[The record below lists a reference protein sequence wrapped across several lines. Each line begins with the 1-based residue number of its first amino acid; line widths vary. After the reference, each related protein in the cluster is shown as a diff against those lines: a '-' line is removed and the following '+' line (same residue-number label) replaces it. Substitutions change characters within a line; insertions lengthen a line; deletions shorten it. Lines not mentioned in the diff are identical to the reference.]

1 MRREVPVERAPLS
14 VSAIVS
20 TAIELADAGGLDAV
34 SMRQIGQRLGATGM
48 ALYRHVA
55 NRDELLTLMVDT
67 VIGEFAYP
75 EPRPEH
81 WRAALTELARQ
92 DWRSYFA
99 HPWLLAVTATSRPPM
114 GPNMLTAMEWALTS
128 FDGLDLA
135 AHEQLYLLTT
145 VISYTQ
151 GLALTW
157 NRQEPEDTT
166 DWWRA
171 QVTEAGGHPRLLA
184 VTEGYRH
191 PSLDLDEEFEFG
203 LERVLDGIAVYLEK
217 RQ

>member
-1 MRREVPVERAPLS
+1 MTNDWLAAAVNSSRTVPGSPAATSNAEPS
-14 VSAIVS
+14 VSFAGPSASADSPAGAESVS
-20 TAIELADAGGLDAV
+20 
-34 SMRQIGQRLGATGM
+34 S
-48 ALYRHVA
+48 ALYTTAPR
-55 NRDELLTLMVDT
+55 LLELMVDT
-67 VIGEFAYP
+67 VVGEFAYP

-81 WRAALTELARQ
+81 WRDALTALARQ
-92 DWRSYFA
+92 DWRSFFA

-114 GPNMLTAMEWALTS
+114 GPNMLTAMEWALAS

-166 DWWRA
+166 DWWRE
-171 QVTEAGGHPRLLA
+171 QVAEAGGHPRLLA

-191 PSLDLDEEFEFG
+191 PALDLDEEFEFG
-203 LERVLDGIAVYLEK
+203 LERVLDGIAVYLDK
-217 RQ
+217 R

>member
-1 MRREVPVERAPLS
+1 MRREQSVERAPLS
-14 VSAIVS
+14 VSLIVS
-20 TAIELADAGGLDAV
+20 TAIEVADDGGLEAV
-34 SMRQIGQRLGATGM
+34 SMRGIGQRLGATGM

-55 NRDELLTLMVDT
+55 NRDELLSLMVDT
-67 VIGEFAYP
+67 VVGEFAYP
-75 EPRPEH
+75 EPRPER

-99 HPWLLAVTATSRPPM
+99 HPWLLAVTANSRPPM
-114 GPNMLTAMEWALTS
+114 GPNMLTAMEWALAS

-135 AHEQLYLLTT
+135 SHEQLYLLTT

-166 DWWRA
+166 DWWRE
-171 QVTEAGGHPRLLA
+171 QVAEVGGHPRLRA

-191 PSLDLDEEFEFG
+191 QALDLDEEFEFG
-203 LERVLDGIAVYLEK
+203 LERVLDGLAVYLDK

>member
-1 MRREVPVERAPLS
+1 MRREVSVERVPLS

-20 TAIELADAGGLDAV
+20 TAIELADGGGLDAV

-81 WRAALTELARQ
+81 WRDALTELARQ

-166 DWWRA
+166 DWWRE
-171 QVTEAGGHPRLLA
+171 QVAEAGGHPRLRA

-203 LERVLDGIAVYLEK
+203 LERVLDGLAVYLEK